1 MKYIDLH
8 CDTLMKLSEVNEDQN
23 LFKNTIAS
31 VDFDRMKKSRGMAQF
46 FAIYLLNDED
56 FKEMGKAHI
65 PDDEYILKLRN
76 VLLSEV
82 DRNSDIIAMAYN
94 YDDLMRNYS
103 NNKMSAFLTIEDGR
117 SVNGKFENL
126 DKYYDLGVRLIG
138 LTWNY
143 ENCFG
148 FPNSR
153 DPEIMNKG
161 LKNFGKD
168 AIEYMNHKGIIIDVS
183 HLSDAGFYDIAKI
196 SKRPFIASHSNARV
210 LSNHPRNLT
219 DDMLKILGEKGGVAG
234 LNFAPAFLN
243 QDTTVRDSTIENM
256 VKHLDHMKNK
266 GGEDIL
272 SLGSDFDGITGN
284 LEIDSSDKMPNLFQ
298 ALRKSGWKED
308 LIEKLAY
315 KNTLRVLKEITK

>member
-8 CDTLMKLSEVNEDQN
+8 CDTLMKLSQVNDEEN

-31 VDFDRMKKSRGMAQF
+31 VDFNRMEKSKAMAQF
-46 FAIYLLNDED
+46 FAIYLLNHED
-56 FKEMGKAHI
+56 FKEMNKEPI
-65 PDDEYILKLRN
+65 SDDEYILKLRK

-82 DRNSDIIAMAYN
+82 DKNSDIIAMAYN
-94 YDDLMRNYS
+94 YDDLMKNHS

-117 SVNGKFENL
+117 SVDGKLENL
-126 DKYYDLGVRLIG
+126 DKYHDLGIRLIG

-148 FPNSR
+148 FPNSKV
-153 DPEIMNKG
+153 PEIMNKG
-161 LKNFGKD
+161 LKKFGKE
-168 AIEYMNHKGIIIDVS
+168 AIEYMNDLGIIIDVS
-183 HLSDAGFYDIAKI
+183 HLSDGGFYDVAKI
-196 SKRPFIASHSNARV
+196 SKKPFIASHSNSRV

-219 DDMLKILGEKGGVAG
+219 DDMIKIIGEKGGVAG
-234 LNFAPAFLN
+234 LNFAPGFLN
-243 QDTTVRDSTIENM
+243 KDITLRDSTIENM

-272 SLGSDFDGITGN
+272 SLGSDLDGISGN
-284 LEIDSSDKMPNLFQ
+284 LEIDSSDKMPNLFN

-315 KNTLRVLKEITK
+315 KNTLRVLKDIID